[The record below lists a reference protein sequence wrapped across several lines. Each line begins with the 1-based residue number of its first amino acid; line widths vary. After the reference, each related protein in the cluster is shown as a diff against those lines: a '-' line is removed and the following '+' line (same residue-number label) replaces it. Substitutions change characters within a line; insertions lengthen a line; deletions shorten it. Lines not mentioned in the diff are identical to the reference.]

1 MQLAIS
7 PVRYRRAMQYID
19 GSGSAGMVGLAVEA
33 PDAEVRGVCLGVC
46 VAGDVLP
53 LDSPGRDRSVIV
65 SVTLV

>member
-33 PDAEVRGVCLGVC
+33 PDAEVRGVCSAYV
-46 VAGDVLP
+46 
-53 LDSPGRDRSVIV
+53 
-65 SVTLV
+65 